1 MVQLVEKISKAEA
14 VKQQSRQLR
23 GHLARDLA
31 DTETP
36 FDGEGY
42 SLLKFHGIYQ
52 GYDRDSATE
61 LKQAGES
68 KHYQFMVR
76 VRIPGGRLKAAQY
89 LALDHIADAY
99 ANGTLRVTT
108 RSSIQFHGVVK
119 SGLKAAMGEINAG
132 LMTTLAACG
141 DVVRTVT
148 TVPAPI
154 RDNIH
159 DRLEADALLLSRE
172 MLPKSGAYQEIWV
185 DGAQW
190 NDDRGNEDQGKD
202 EAPDPLYGERYLP
215 RKFKIGMAVPEDN
228 TIDVL
233 TNDLGIVALWE
244 GPKGDAKGD
253 QHLVGYNFFLGGSH
267 GATHNKPE
275 TYPRMA
281 SAVCFVEPDDLVSAA
296 KAVVRLHRD
305 WGDRGNRRHAR
316 LKYVIAER
324 GEDWARERLSE
335 DLGKALEPCRPMPR
349 FEVPDH
355 LGWHEQGDARL
366 YLGLPISSGRIVD
379 DDRSKLRTAL
389 REIVAQY
396 DVDPILMPSQD
407 IILSEIDPKDRG
419 AIEKTLRA
427 YGVRFGADL
436 APAERWALACPAL
449 PTCGLALT
457 EAERV
462 SDLLIA
468 EIVERMARWGVER
481 ERVSIRITGCPNGC
495 ARPYSGDVGIVGRI
509 PGFYSIYVG
518 GDFEGTRLN
527 EVVAERIRLG
537 EVADTLDPLFA
548 LYAASRRDGE
558 GFGDFCHRIGVAR
571 LRDVLA
577 ATRAEP
583 RAAAD

>member
-1 MVQLVEKISKAEA
+1 MVQAIEKISKAEA

-31 DTETP
+31 DTATP

-76 VRIPGGRLKAAQY
+76 VRIPGGRLTADQY
-89 LALDHIADAY
+89 LALDRIGDTY

-108 RSSIQFHGVVK
+108 RQSIQFHGVVK

-154 RDNIH
+154 RDKVH
-159 DRLEADALLLSRE
+159 DRLEADARLLSRE
-172 MLPKSGAYQEIWV
+172 MLPQSGAYKEIWV

-190 NDDRGNEDQGKD
+190 NDSRGSEDQGSEDQGSD
-202 EAPDPLYGERYLP
+202 EPTDPLYGDRYLP

-244 GPKGDAKGD
+244 AGE
-253 QHLVGYNFFLGGSH
+253 LVGYNFFLGGGH

-281 SAVCFVEPDDLVSAA
+281 TAVCFIEPDDLVDAA

-316 LKYVIAER
+316 LKYVVAER

-335 DLGKALEPCRPMPR
+335 DLGKALAPCRPMPR
-349 FEVPDH
+349 FQVPDH
-355 LGWHEQGDARL
+355 HGWHEQGDGRL

-379 DDRSKLRTAL
+379 DPHSKLRTAL
-389 REIVAQY
+389 REIVAEFRA
-396 DVDPILMPSQD
+396 DPILMPSQD
-407 IILSEIDPKDRG
+407 IILSGIEPGDRA
-419 AIEKTLRA
+419 AIEAKLRA
-427 YGVRFGADL
+427 YGVRFANDMK
-436 APAERWALACPAL
+436 PAERWALACPAL

-462 SDLLIA
+462 RDLLVA
-468 EIVERMARWGVER
+468 EIVERMARWGVDDER
-481 ERVSIRITGCPNGC
+481 LSIRITGCPNGC
-495 ARPYSGDVGIVGRI
+495 ARPYSGDIGIVGRI

-537 EVADTLDPLFA
+537 EVADVLDPLFA
-548 LYAASRRDGE
+548 LYAASRREAE
-558 GFGDFCHRIGVAR
+558 GFGDFCHRVGVAR
-571 LRDVLA
+571 LKDMLA
-577 ATRAEP
+577 ATRADAK
-583 RAAAD
+583 AAAD

>member
-1 MVQLVEKISKAEA
+1 VVQLIEKISKAEA
-14 VKQQSRQLR
+14 VKQQSRHLR
-23 GHLARDLA
+23 GHIARDLA
-31 DTETP
+31 DTATP

-76 VRIPGGRLKAAQY
+76 VRIPGGRLTADQC
-89 LALDHIADAY
+89 LALDKIGDTY
-99 ANGTLRVTT
+99 ANGSLRVTT
-108 RSSIQFHGVVK
+108 RQSIQFHGVVK

-148 TVPAPI
+148 TSPAPI
-154 RDNIH
+154 RDRVH
-159 DRLEADALLLSRE
+159 DRLEADARLLSSE
-172 MLPKSGAYQEIWV
+172 LLPRSRAYQEIWV
-185 DGAQW
+185 DGERW
-190 NDDRGNEDQGKD
+190 GEGRGAE
-202 EAPDPLYGERYLP
+202 EPTDPLYGERYLP
-215 RKFKIGMAVPEDN
+215 RKFKIGLAVPEDN

-244 GPKGDAKGD
+244 QDE
-253 QHLVGYNFFLGGSH
+253 LIGYNFFLGGGH
-267 GATHNKPE
+267 GATHNKSE
-275 TYPRMA
+275 TYPRMGT
-281 SAVCFVEPDDLVSAA
+281 AVCFIEPDDLVEAT

-324 GEDWARERLSE
+324 GEEWARERLSQ
-335 DLGKALEPCRPMPR
+335 DLGKQLAPVRSMAR
-349 FEVPDH
+349 FQVPDH
-355 LGWHEQGDARL
+355 LGWHEQGDGKL
-366 YLGLPISSGRIVD
+366 YLGLPISSGRIID
-379 DDRSKLRTAL
+379 DARSKLRTAL
-389 REIVAQY
+389 REIVAHY
-396 DVDPILMPSQD
+396 RVDPILMPSQD
-407 IILSEIDPKDRG
+407 IILSEIDPADRE
-419 AIEKTLRA
+419 AIEAELRA
-427 YGVRFGADL
+427 CGVRL
-436 APAERWALACPAL
+436 ASDMVPAERWALACPAL

-462 SDLLIA
+462 RDLLVA
-468 EIVERMARWGVER
+468 EIVERMTRWAVEQ

-495 ARPYSGDVGIVGRI
+495 ARPYSGDIGIVGRI

-537 EVADTLDPLFA
+537 EVADVLDPLFA

-558 GFGDFCHRIGVAR
+558 GFGDFCHRVGVAR
-571 LRDVLA
+571 LREVLA

>member
-1 MVQLVEKISKAEA
+1 MVQQIGAISKAEA
-14 VKQQSRQLR
+14 IKQQSRQLR

-31 DTETP
+31 DTATP

-61 LKQAGES
+61 LKQAGNS

-76 VRIPGGRLKAAQY
+76 VRIPGGRLTAEQY
-89 LALDHIADAY
+89 LALDHIGDAY
-99 ANGTLRVTT
+99 ANGSLRVTT
-108 RSSIQFHGVVK
+108 RQSIQFHGIVK

-154 RDNIH
+154 RDKVH
-159 DRLEADALLLSRE
+159 DRLEADARLLSTE
-172 MLPKSGAYQEIWV
+172 LLPRSTAYQEIWV
-185 DGAQW
+185 DGEPW
-190 NDDRGNEDQGKD
+190 SEGRGAE
-202 EAPDPLYGERYLP
+202 EMPDPLYGDRYLP
-215 RKFKIGMAVPEDN
+215 RKFKIGLAVPEDN

-244 GPKGDAKGD
+244 AGA
-253 QHLVGYNFFLGGSH
+253 LVGYNFFLGGGH

-281 SAVCFVEPDDLVSAA
+281 TAVAFIEPGDLVEAV

-316 LKYVIAER
+316 LKYVIVER

-335 DLGKALEPCRPMPR
+335 DLGKPLAPCRPMEKFR
-349 FEVPDH
+349 VPDH
-355 LGWHEQGDARL
+355 LGWHEQGDGKL
-366 YLGLPISSGRIVD
+366 YLGLPISSGRIID
-379 DDRSKLRTAL
+379 DGRSHLRTAL
-389 REIVAQY
+389 HEIVAEY
-396 DVDPILMPSQD
+396 GVDPILMPSQD
-407 IILSEIDPKDRG
+407 IILSEIDPSDRA
-419 AIEKTLRA
+419 AIEARLRA
-427 YGVRFGADL
+427 YGVRFGADMV
-436 APAERWALACPAL
+436 PAERWALACPAL

-462 SDLLIA
+462 SDMLVA
-468 EIVERMARWGVER
+468 EIVERMARWGIGEER
-481 ERVSIRITGCPNGC
+481 LSIRITGCPNGC
-495 ARPYSGDVGIVGRI
+495 ARPYSGDIGIVGRI

-537 EVADTLDPLFA
+537 EVADVLDPLFA
-548 LYAASRRDGE
+548 VYAAERETGE
-558 GFGDFCHRIGVAR
+558 GFGDFCHRYGVAR
-571 LRDVLA
+571 LREVVVRARREARDA
-577 ATRAEP
+577 AE
-583 RAAAD
+583 